1 MRVTCR
7 SGLLLL
13 LLEWPRQL
21 RCAGAGFREVVLTT
35 TYVYEKTR
43 KRLLIITLVF
53 ASDNGDNGSFVS
65 Q

>member
-1 MRVTCR
+1 
-7 SGLLLL
+7 
-13 LLEWPRQL
+13 
-21 RCAGAGFREVVLTT
+21 VLTT